1 MCLLLGLLMLLLGP
15 LLLAYM
21 NCPRKSRLGSDALKK
36 SNFSDFK
43 KESSTASYLQAF
55 Q

>member
-15 LLLAYM
+15 LLLPKM
-21 NCPRKSRLGSDALKK
+21 SRQRKSRLGSDALTK

-43 KESSTASYLQAF
+43 KESLTAYYLQAV